1 MRHKTRFLGTIFNI
15 LFSTIADNISANAG
29 NTFSRIWTRGLLNP
43 WPTPL
48 DHNVPNF
55 LVTIFLTKLPKS
67 TFWAILNNITFQ
79 VILCGLILG
88 NFTKIWVLFNFN
100 IWSRCVQASFLFLF
114 LDTKLVEKGFKT
126 WKQMKL
132 FLQKYRLANFSI
144 FLVKRDTSLIR
155 HQMAVDGMVSV
166 LPTTYNLRC
175 IYLGNRSSNE

>member
-1 MRHKTRFLGTIFNI
+1 MYYLFLPLGTQSWFKC
-15 LFSTIADNISANAG
+15 SKYRDVANFMSSKLYCKDLI
-29 NTFSRIWTRGLLNP
+29 NKYHLVHPSR
-43 WPTPL
+43 L
-48 DHNVPNF
+48 DDFWKF